1 MLGLS
6 RHGCP
11 GPTSLVPVFL
21 WGNSPLTLR
30 LPPCSRLT
38 PRYGQY
44 LTHAPSHITREVAI
58 LVPRARCF
66 LVKLSRVALER
77 RKGSGDHGGRAVS
90 PSLRLIS
97 TGPWTRLW
105 SYRGPKAMPYWW
117 ALTRGARTV
126 HGCHCSVDNC
136 QGEKLSNY
144 YL

>member
-1 MLGLS
+1 MLGLA

-30 LPPCSRLT
+30 LPPCPRLT

-66 LVKLSRVALER
+66 LVKLSRVALETR
-77 RKGSGDHGGRAVS
+77 MEAAAMEGGGGRAVS
-90 PSLRLIS
+90 PSLRLMS
-97 TGPWTRLW
+97 MGPLTRLW
-105 SYRGPKAMPYWW
+105 SYRGPKAMPCWW
-117 ALTRGARTV
+117 ALTRGARAV
-126 HGCHCSVDNC
+126 HGYHCSVDNC
-136 QGEKLSNY
+136 LGEKWSN
-144 YL
+144 

>member
-11 GPTSLVPVFL
+11 GPTSLVPGFL

-30 LPPCSRLT
+30 LPPCPRLT

-58 LVPRARCF
+58 LVPRARRF
-66 LVKLSRVALER
+66 LVKLSRVALET
-77 RKGSGDHGGRAVS
+77 RKGSGGHGGRAVS

-97 TGPWTRLW
+97 NGPLNT
-105 SYRGPKAMPYWW
+105 
-117 ALTRGARTV
+117 ALIL
-126 HGCHCSVDNC
+126 
-136 QGEKLSNY
+136 QGSEGYAILMSLNEMRKSCPWLPLLS
-144 YL
+144 

>member
-11 GPTSLVPVFL
+11 GPTSLVPGFL

-30 LPPCSRLT
+30 LPPCPRLT

-58 LVPRARCF
+58 LVPRARRF
-66 LVKLSRVALER
+66 LVKLSRVALET
-77 RKGSGDHGGRAVS
+77 RKGSGGHGGRAVS

-97 TGPWTRLW
+97 NGPLNT
-105 SYRGPKAMPYWW
+105 
-117 ALTRGARTV
+117 ALIL
-126 HGCHCSVDNC
+126 
-136 QGEKLSNY
+136 QGSEGYAILMSLNEIRKSCPWLPLLS
-144 YL
+144 